1 LWHAISEVRFAND
14 RACRLDS
21 LTGSDPFEVDA
32 ARMALLRA
40 GLAVMAVVHTDDG
53 KVRRVGGFSTPI
65 VASAPTFTSS

>member
-1 LWHAISEVRFAND
+1 
-14 RACRLDS
+14 
-21 LTGSDPFEVDA
+21 
-32 ARMALLRA
+32 MALLRA